1 MKVTLICMLSAFFW
15 MPQLAT
21 AKVKVEKNIAYSNA
35 TNDVRRQLN
44 IYHKTKVD
52 TAQDVLVFI
61 HGGSWSS
68 GKKDIYWWLG
78 RNFAKKG
85 VVAVTIN
92 YGLAPDNQY
101 GQMANDCATV
111 LKWVSEHI
119 SAYGGNPKRIFVMGH
134 SAGAHLAELVNA
146 DPQYFKTVGIAN
158 PLKGVILN
166 DPFGLDMHEYL
177 SEAEKDDSYYDFLRT
192 FTKDPATW
200 TNGSPL
206 NYVSNIR
213 NPHLIFYG
221 EKTYPAIQIQS
232 KRLNELLLKNDVRE
246 EMHVVKNKKHVG
258 MITQM
263 IFGGNELYDYILA
276 FMKRN

>member
-1 MKVTLICMLSAFFW
+1 MKLALMWFAFLA
-15 MPQLAT
+15 MPLALL
-21 AKVKVEKNIAYSNA
+21 AKVKVEKNISYTSAA
-35 TNDVRRQLN
+35 NDVRRQLD

-78 RNFAKKG
+78 RNFARKG

-92 YGLAPDNQY
+92 YGLAPESQY
-101 GQMANDCATV
+101 GQMATDCATAV
-111 LKWVSEHI
+111 KWVTNHI
-119 SAYGGNPKRIFVMGH
+119 SEYGGNPKRIYVMGH
-134 SAGAHLAELVNA
+134 SAGAHLAELINA
-146 DPQYFKTVGIAN
+146 DPQYFKSLAIAN
-158 PLKGVILN
+158 PIKGVILN
-166 DPFGLDMHEYL
+166 DPFGLDMREYL
-177 SEAEKDDSYYDFLRT
+177 EQAEKDNNYFDFLRS

-200 TNGSPL
+200 TKGSPL
-206 NYVSNIR
+206 NYVSGIR
-213 NPHLIFYG
+213 NPHLLFYG

-232 KRLNELLLKNDVRE
+232 ERLNKLLTERSVPH
-246 EMHVVKNKKHVG
+246 EMHVIKNKKHVG

-263 IFGGNELYDYILA
+263 IFGWNDLYDYALA

>member
-1 MKVTLICMLSAFFW
+1 MLSAFFW
-15 MPQLAT
+15 MPLLAT
-21 AKVKVEKNIAYSNA
+21 AKVKVEKNIAYSDA

-52 TAQDVLVFI
+52 TAQNVLVFI

-78 RNFAKKG
+78 RNFARKG

-101 GQMANDCATV
+101 GKMANDCATA

-146 DPQYFKTVGIAN
+146 DPQYFKTIGIVN

-177 SEAEKDDSYYDFLRT
+177 TDAEKDNSYYDFLRT
-192 FTKDPATW
+192 FTKDPGTW
-200 TNGSPL
+200 TKGSPL

-232 KRLNELLLKNDVRE
+232 KRLNELLLKKNVSE
-246 EMHVVKNKKHVG
+246 EMHVIKNKKHVG

-263 IFGGNELYDYILA
+263 IFGGNDLYKYILA